1 MAEPVRGSIV
11 QEMRRH
17 YAHSRDI
24 GLVLESLRRRL
35 AEADIPFAVIGA
47 IALQHYG
54 YIRHTEDID
63 IVTTPQGLDKIH
75 EVLVGRG
82 IVPRGPGLRK
92 RLRET
97 EHVVNLDVIT
107 SGEHAGSQESPIVYP
122 PPDSDAFV
130 ESDGIRYPTL
140 EWLISFKLAS
150 GMWGNRTHDLGD
162 VQRLIRL
169 QGLDEAFA
177 NRLHADLRP
186 PFLELL
192 NKARLEREA
201 E

>member
-1 MAEPVRGSIV
+1 MAEPIRGSLV

-17 YAHSRDI
+17 SAHSRDI
-24 GLVLESLRRRL
+24 ATVLESLRRRFTE
-35 AEADIPFAVIGA
+35 AEIPFAVVGA

-54 YIRHTEDID
+54 YVRHTEHID
-63 IVTTPQGLDKIH
+63 IVTTPDGLNKIH
-75 EVLVGRG
+75 ETQVGRG

-97 EHVVNLDVIT
+97 EHVVNIDVIT
-107 SGEHAGSQESPIVYP
+107 SGEHAGSQDSPVVYP

-130 ESDGIRYPTL
+130 EVEGLRYPTL
-140 EWLISFKLAS
+140 ESLITFKIAS
-150 GMWGNRTHDLGD
+150 GVWGSRTHDLGD

-169 QGLDEAFA
+169 QGLDEAFGD
-177 NRLHADLRP
+177 RLHPALRP
-186 PFLELL
+186 TFLDLL
-192 NKARLEREA
+192 NKARLEREP

>member
-1 MAEPVRGSIV
+1 MAEPVRGSLV

-24 GLVLESLRRRL
+24 ATVLESLRRRF
-35 AEADIPFAVIGA
+35 AEAEIPFAVVGA

-54 YIRHTEDID
+54 YVRHTEDID
-63 IVTTPQGLDKIH
+63 IVTTPDGLNKIH
-75 EVLVGRG
+75 ETQVGRG

-97 EHVVNLDVIT
+97 EHVVNIDVIT
-107 SGEHAGSQESPIVYP
+107 SGEHAGSQDSPIVYP
-122 PPDSDAFV
+122 PPDSAAFV

-140 EWLISFKLAS
+140 ESLISFKLAS
-150 GMWGNRTHDLGD
+150 GVWGNRTHDLGD

-169 QGLDEAFA
+169 QALDEAFA
-177 NRLHADLRP
+177 DRLHPELRP
-186 PFLELL
+186 TFLELL
-192 NKARLEREA
+192 AKARLERDSE
-201 E
+201 

>member
-1 MAEPVRGSIV
+1 MAEPVRGSLV

-24 GLVLESLRRRL
+24 ATVLESLRRRF
-35 AEADIPFAVIGA
+35 AEAGIPFAVVGA

-54 YIRHTEDID
+54 YVRHTEDID
-63 IVTTPQGLDKIH
+63 IVTTREGLDKIH
-75 EVLVGRG
+75 AVLVGRG

-97 EHVVNLDVIT
+97 EHVVNIDVIT
-107 SGEHAGSQESPIVYP
+107 SGEHAGSQDSPVVYP

-130 ESDGIRYPTL
+130 EVEGLRYPTL
-140 EWLISFKLAS
+140 ESLITFKIAS
-150 GMWGNRTHDLGD
+150 GHWGHRTHDLGD

-169 QGLDEAFA
+169 QQLDERFA
-177 NRLHADLRP
+177 DRLHPALRP
-186 PFLELL
+186 TFLDLL
-192 NKARLEREA
+192 TKSRLEREA